1 MSIPGYYINLDSR
14 VDRKVS
20 FESIKEKVPF
30 LKNIERFSAFE
41 HKHGAYG
48 CAVSHLSALKK
59 CQEIES
65 EVYIICEDDLL
76 IINENNLNNM
86 INTFDINQNWDIITL
101 TPRGDIMPGYDLPN
115 DYIRVNNNQTMTGYI
130 LKKHMLPIL
139 IQNLEEAVNG
149 LKNGGQEIIYCI
161 DQYWKRL
168 QNDYKFYYY
177 KHIYAGQLVG
187 FSNIEKRFI
196 NYNERFIKQ

>member
-14 VDRKVS
+14 VDRKGS

-30 LKNIERFSAFE
+30 LKNVERYSAFE
-41 HKHGAYG
+41 HTNGAYG
-48 CAVSHLSALKK
+48 CGMSHINVLKK
-59 CQEIES
+59 CLELEGD
-65 EVYIICEDDLL
+65 VFIICEDDLL

-86 INTFDINQNWDIITL
+86 INTLDVNQDWDIITL

-115 DYIRVNNNQTMTGYI
+115 DYIRINNNQTTTGYI
-130 LKKHMLPIL
+130 IKRHMIPIL
-139 IQNLEEAVNG
+139 IKNLEEAVNG
-149 LKNGGQEIIYCI
+149 LINGGKGIIYSI

-168 QNDYKFYYY
+168 QNEYKFYYY

-187 FSNIEKRFI
+187 FSNIEKRFV
-196 NYNERFIKQ
+196 NYNERYIKQ